1 MKKLLFLFSA
11 FLFSGMLFAQKAND
25 YKYIIVPVKYSF
37 LDEPNKYNLNALTK
51 MVFEKQ
57 GYQVFY
63 ENDVLPEDLAVN
75 RCNALYADMVGKK
88 SMFVTRLVLELKDC
102 SNQVVF
108 TSVEGVSHEK
118 EYKVAY
124 VQAFRGVG
132 KSIEQLKSN
141 PKPIQHIKAEL
152 TTTSEL
158 PVSAASATT
167 IQNKNNDLWY
177 PQATAY
183 GFQLVDKTP
192 KVVMK
197 LYKTSQNNFFIA
209 QKDSKQGV
217 VFNKNNQWWFEYY
230 QNEFLV
236 SEKLEVKF

>member
-1 MKKLLFLFSA
+1 MKRLLFLLIA
-11 FLFSGMLFAQKAND
+11 FFFCGILIAQKAND

-37 LDEPNKYNLNALTK
+37 LDEPNKYNLSALTK

-63 ENDVLPEDLAVN
+63 ENDILPEDLAEN
-75 RCNALYADMVGKK
+75 RCNALYADMKGKS
-88 SMFVTRLVLELKDC
+88 SMFITKIVLELKDC
-102 SNQVVF
+102 QNQVVF
-108 TSVEGVSHEK
+108 TSVEGKSNEK

-124 VQAFRGVG
+124 IQAFREVG
-132 KSIEQLKSN
+132 KSVEQLKSN
-141 PKPIQHIKAEL
+141 AKHGESIKTEL
-152 TTTSEL
+152 ITAPEKLHVESSSVITKN
-158 PVSAASATT
+158 
-167 IQNKNNDLWY
+167 QNDNLWY

-197 LYKTSQNNFFIA
+197 LYKTSQTNLFIA

-217 VFNKNNQWWFEYY
+217 VFTKNNQWWFEYY
-230 QNEFLV
+230 QNELLV
-236 SEKLEVKF
+236 SEKLEIKF